1 MRVVVNDFITLWLS
15 DSKYKNAG
23 FYLFFSFLTS
33 FVVVGIYAYLM
44 KDAITA
50 DPIFDEIWK
59 LDVVTA
65 PSVFERIPSLNSIV
79 APGWAYVAKGFMWMF
94 PDHFYASRIFTAIW
108 ILPVIFLIP
117 LCFTS
122 VSQEKISLV
131 ILLCGAAYIA
141 LSNPIQSAVTYFNPY
156 TFEMF
161 YSVLLLFL
169 CSRWDIF
176 SQKGKWVTLLF
187 LSLTPFFTFSTLF
200 YLPFLYSMIFLSSD
214 EKKLKNTVM
223 FSAVITLAI
232 SATLYFYI
240 YAAAKSPYML
250 SFWDGYLAVGSITR
264 LFQILADF
272 PGQMVNSLASFQF
285 LPFIAQPLGSSLLII
300 MFGFILLGIR
310 SLYKVN
316 ARITMAMLSA
326 SIVACM
332 LSYLTPWPL
341 SFNTPLNR
349 VNLAILWPFY
359 FAFGIGVSQLIRSL
373 LPKIFHN
380 KQYVYF
386 IFLFAILPPLN
397 TYPFPAGKDR
407 QVFTD
412 IVNAIS
418 PDDKKKSIVFTVH
431 YSTDSYANY
440 LLANRFPDQFVTVNI
455 GHENVSSEYLKN
467 MQIIVADQKGIDLA
481 YIVLPVFI
489 LKQEIMNEV
498 NTFTFPGFILDKI
511 TETES
516 SQIRKFKKIEEKHT
530 YSRGSTSI

>member
-1 MRVVVNDFITLWLS
+1 MGELVNKFFLLLISNTRHINI
-15 DSKYKNAG
+15 KI
-23 FYLFFSFLTS
+23 YLAFSFFTCFIL
-33 FVVVGIYAYLM
+33 VWIYSYLM
-44 KDAITA
+44 KEAIIA

-65 PSVFERIPSLNSIV
+65 PSVFERISSLNSIV
-79 APGWAYVAKGFMWMF
+79 APGWVYVAKGFMWMF
-94 PDHFYASRIFTAIW
+94 PDHFYTSRIFTAIW
-108 ILPVIFLIP
+108 ILPVTFLIP

-141 LSNPIQSAVTYFNPY
+141 LSNPVQSSVTYFNPY
-156 TFEMF
+156 TFEIF

-169 CSRWDIF
+169 CSRWDVF
-176 SQKGKWVTLLF
+176 SQKGKWMTLLF

-200 YLPFLYSMIFLSSD
+200 YLPFLYSMIYLSSD

-223 FSAVITLAI
+223 FSAVITLTI

-272 PGQMVNSLASFQF
+272 PGQMVSSLASFQF

-310 SLYKVN
+310 SLYQVN

-359 FAFGIGVSQLIRSL
+359 FAFGIGVSQLISSVS
-373 LPKIFHN
+373 PKIFHN
-380 KQYVYF
+380 KYFIYF
-386 IFLFAILPPLN
+386 IFLIAICPPLN
-397 TYPFPAGKDR
+397 PYSYPAGKDR
-407 QVFTD
+407 KIYSD
-412 IVNAIS
+412 IANAIS
-418 PDDKKKSIVFTVH
+418 PDDKKKSIIFTVH

-440 LLANRFPDQFVTVNI
+440 LLANRYPDQFVTVNI
-455 GHENVSSEYLKN
+455 GHKDVNSEYLKN

-498 NTFTFPGFILDKI
+498 NTFTFPGFILDKV

-530 YSRGSTSI
+530 YLRGSTSI